1 MKTKFPTAFAG
12 AIIFVLA
19 GCGGG
24 SSSNTPTQ
32 TNTMSNNS
40 SPIVQPEIYAQQK
53 ADVASLT
60 QAIQQY
66 NAAEGH
72 YPQTLQDLAP
82 NYIAKV
88 PQAPAG
94 YKFSYDPN
102 SGSVSAVQQ

>member
-1 MKTKFPTAFAG
+1 MKTKFLIAWAG
-12 AIIFVLA
+12 AMIFVLA
-19 GCGGG
+19 GCSGG
-24 SSSNTPTQ
+24 SSNNAPAQ
-32 TNTMSNNS
+32 TNAAANSS

-53 ADVASLT
+53 VDVSTLT

-88 PQAPAG
+88 PQAPPG
-94 YKFSYDPN
+94 YKINYDPN
-102 SGSVSAVQQ
+102 SGAVSVVRQ

>member
-1 MKTKFPTAFAG
+1 
-12 AIIFVLA
+12 
-19 GCGGG
+19 
-24 SSSNTPTQ
+24 
-32 TNTMSNNS
+32 
-40 SPIVQPEIYAQQK
+40 
-53 ADVASLT
+53 VASLT

-94 YKFSYDPN
+94 YKFNYDPT
-102 SGSVSAVQQ
+102 SGSVSLVQQ